1 MARLHFASMAEV
13 ALRAEVGRSLGSRG
27 SRRLRAEGKI
37 PAVVYGHG
45 IDPLSVAVERRDLRV
60 ALTTDAGMNALI
72 DLDVD
77 GTQHL
82 TIVRDVQRDP
92 IRNRVTHVD
101 FILVNRDEVMTVEV
115 PVEVVGS
122 AEEVRRESGTV
133 DQVLF
138 ALSVSATPG
147 NIPNEFVIDISDM
160 VVGDTIRVGDLSIPS
175 GVSTEVDPEEPI
187 AIAQI
192 TRATIEAEELDAE
205 AEAATAAASEGAE
218 SGEGTPG
225 T

>member
-1 MARLHFASMAEV
+1 M
-13 ALRAEVGRSLGSRG
+13 
-27 SRRLRAEGKI
+27 
-37 PAVVYGHG
+37 VYGHG

-147 NIPNEFVIDISDM
+147 NIPNEFVVDISAM
-160 VVGDTIRVGDLSIPS
+160 AIGDTIRVDDLDMPQ
-175 GVSTEVDPEEPI
+175 GVTTEVDLEEPVV
-187 AIAQI
+187 IAQI

-205 AEAATAAASEGAE
+205 AEAASEAAAGEGE
-218 SGEGTPG
+218 SGS
-225 T
+225 